1 MKPAMEISNPIDL
14 VPEAQVEVIRLGKDE
29 MNLAEFPIALLSDR
43 VPKGKQSIQYED
55 QIFDEK
61 TGKRI
66 TRRLTIKAPDEED
79 GKSGLPTAT
88 DNDVILGLIQLTK
101 IVNNFTCRDVE
112 FSRLDF
118 IRLLGWPDSGDS
130 YARLTKSLKC
140 WLSVTLL
147 YENAWRDNRKGT
159 WLTKGFHILDNIE
172 LNDTRS
178 YGVQGELFPSK
189 ITWNKVVFDSFEAG
203 YLKSIDYGFYVQLR
217 HAIAKQL
224 YRFLSKRMYFG
235 PDLTFDLR
243 DLAFAHVG
251 LSETYMGNAAKIKEK
266 LQPALE
272 ELEAMGFLEP
282 MAKEER
288 YQKQGKNWTIRLI
301 AKARPRALSEAHEQF
316 EPLPDPL
323 VIELVNRG
331 VSKLVAAGLV
341 KGHPADFIQAKIEVT
356 DWLKERK
363 DKRVS
368 QNPAGYLVKSIRED
382 YALPDGFTPAAE
394 RQKQAE
400 ARKVKDRAEAEERR
414 RKHEADAQ
422 ACREKELIN
431 GFWDGLSKEQKAEH
445 EAAAIAQANAEEL
458 KLIEPGPFKK
468 YGMSSIRLS
477 YARKLLQSQGKFPPA
492 EA

>member
-1 MKPAMEISNPIDL
+1 MKPATETSNPIEL
-14 VPEAQVEVIRLGKDE
+14 VPEDQVDIIRLGKDE

-61 TGKRI
+61 SGKRI
-66 TRRLTIKAPDEED
+66 TRKLTIKAPDEED

-101 IVNNFTCRDVE
+101 IVNNFTCREVE

-130 YARLTKSLKC
+130 YARLAKSLKC

-147 YENAWRDNRKGT
+147 YENAWRDNRKGM

-203 YLKSIDYGFYVQLR
+203 YLKSIDYGFYVKLR

-224 YRFLSKRMYFG
+224 YRFLSKRMYFS

-266 LQPALE
+266 LQPAIE
-272 ELEAMGFLEP
+272 ELETLGFLET
-282 MAKEER
+282 MAKEDR
-288 YQKQGKNWTIRLI
+288 YQKRGKNWTIRLI
-301 AKARPRALSEAHEQF
+301 AKARTRALSEGHEKS

-331 VSKLVAAGLV
+331 VSQTVAAGLV
-341 KGHPADFIQAKIEVT
+341 KEHPADFIQAKIEGI

-368 QNPAGYLVKSIRED
+368 QNTAGYLVKSIRED
-382 YALPDGFTPAAE
+382 YALPEGFTPVAVRQRQNEARKAKEREAAEARRREREEAARDKAE
-394 RQKQAE
+394 RQAADDYWSALSPAEQAKLQ
-400 ARKVKDRAEAEERR
+400 AA
-414 RKHEADAQ
+414 ADAQ
-422 ACREKELIN
+422 ADPESLA
-431 GFWDGLSKEQKAEH
+431 AE
-445 EAAAIAQANAEEL
+445 AGPL
-458 KLIEPGPFKK
+458 KRMGQ
-468 YGMSSIRLS
+468 MIRRVE
-477 YARKLLQSQGKFPPA
+477 YIKQLLRDQGKLPPA
-492 EA
+492 TA